1 MIDLGYQ
8 SALYDYAWIAVVTT
22 LVVLLV
28 VHRRRKRRAG
38 RHERS
43 RKNALM
49 SPASSSGTSIAGK

>member
-8 SALYDYAWIAVVTT
+8 SALYDYAWMAVVAI

-28 VHRRRKRRAG
+28 VHRRRKRRSG
-38 RHERS
+38 PQERL

-49 SPASSSGTSIAGK
+49 SPASNSGTSIAGK